1 MRRAPSCA
9 ANAPMMKAEPD
20 ATLSFIPKGADAEKS
35 RAPHW
40 KWPPAAIFSVAAAS
54 MRAARPGR
62 RSSGV

>member
-1 MRRAPSCA
+1 
-9 ANAPMMKAEPD
+9 MMKAEPD

>member
-1 MRRAPSCA
+1 
-9 ANAPMMKAEPD
+9 MMKAEPD

-54 MRAARPGR
+54 ARRPARAGVRAAFKRCLSEP
-62 RSSGV
+62 VV